1 VQWPKQN
8 YKLVAEFNLLTVST
22 NLIYTFPSYHI
33 MESFAEIF

>member
-8 YKLVAEFNLLTVST
+8 DKFVVEFKLMTVST
-22 NLIYTFPSYHI
+22 NLIYTFPSYI